1 MHPATGP
8 QPATARPAPAS
19 AGAEAPEDRAAG
31 DLVPET
37 LLPDDLLATFRERA
51 AGYDRENRF
60 FDEDFADLVRIGYPL
75 MLVPR
80 DRGGLGFTLQ
90 QAVAGSLSRS
100 TRNRRPRHAEID
112 WHRTI
117 RANLRHYQPRYRTI
131 VPERRIFFCSCM
143 MP

>member
-8 QPATARPAPAS
+8 QPATARPAPAPAPAP

-60 FDEDFADLVRIGYPL
+60 FDEDLTDLREAGYFTA
-75 MLVPR
+75 MVPR
-80 DRGGLGFTLQ
+80 D
-90 QAVAGSLSRS
+90 
-100 TRNRRPRHAEID
+100 
-112 WHRTI
+112 
-117 RANLRHYQPRYRTI
+117 
-131 VPERRIFFCSCM
+131 
-143 MP
+143 